1 MRALVS
7 SPLARDWWESL
18 KQQQHPALWTSPA
31 ALWGT
36 CSINSSI
43 FSVPQVAEAW
53 PEHCSGRIPLLKY
66 SPSDNLLNSWEV
78 LVLFFMVTSKDVL
91 KVLWFSDST
100 QIISKNFNNY
110 LCILKSLFTINNIEE
125 SSPHHGHIT
134 WNGDLKSAQV
144 HFFWQNLTV
153 KCGYDWEDR
162 RTAFLGCVQTG
173 TVMQV
178 TTLIYRCVCHWKPF
192 SALTSPSTATNMFI

>member
-1 MRALVS
+1 MRTLVS

-53 PEHCSGRIPLLKY
+53 PEHCSGEFPCWSTHPVIIFSTVGRFLFF
-66 SPSDNLLNSWEV
+66 
-78 LVLFFMVTSKDVL
+78 FFMVTSKDVL

-110 LCILKSLFTINNIEE
+110 LCILKSLFTINNTEE

-144 HFFWQNLTV
+144 HFFWQNLAV
-153 KCGYDWEDR
+153 KCGYDWEEQL
-162 RTAFLGCVQTG
+162 F
-173 TVMQV
+173 
-178 TTLIYRCVCHWKPF
+178 
-192 SALTSPSTATNMFI
+192 